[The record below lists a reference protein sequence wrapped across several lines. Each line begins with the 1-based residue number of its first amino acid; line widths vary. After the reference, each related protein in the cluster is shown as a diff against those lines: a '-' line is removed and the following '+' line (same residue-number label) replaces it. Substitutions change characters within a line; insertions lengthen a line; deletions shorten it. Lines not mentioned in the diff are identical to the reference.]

1 MRRPPR
7 VQICVPGQEGRN
19 EVAKTAPSKPQLI
32 NADRIKGDD
41 DMKCEVCNR
50 LERLFL
56 ESMIYA
62 DKAETAL
69 RCYLIT
75 HQWAASVSDMDEY
88 NALRAEQERTADER
102 HRSYTDLVIHAMSE
116 SGSTSGREEMAP
128 RRDRVS

>member
-1 MRRPPR
+1 
-7 VQICVPGQEGRN
+7 
-19 EVAKTAPSKPQLI
+19 LI
-32 NADRIKGDD
+32 NADRIKRSD
-41 DMKCEVCNR
+41 DMTCEVCNR

-102 HRSYTDLVIHAMSE
+102 HRAYTDLVIHAMSE

>member
-1 MRRPPR
+1 MRSPT
-7 VQICVPGQEGRN
+7 
-19 EVAKTAPSKPQLI
+19 TAPSKPQLI
-32 NADRIKGDD
+32 NADRIKGSD
-41 DMKCEVCNR
+41 DMACEICNR

-75 HQWAASVSDMDEY
+75 HQWSASVSDMDEY
-88 NALRAEQERTADER
+88 NALRAEQQRTTDER
-102 HRSYTDLVIHAMSE
+102 HRAYTDLVSHAMSE
-116 SGSTSGREEMAP
+116 PISRSGREEMAP